1 MDVLIMPTVDPVGSV
16 SVVQFSAIDRDVP
29 VPDGPPS
36 HVIVV
41 CACAIPE
48 VARIAAKAAL

>member
-1 MDVLIMPTVDPVGSV
+1 MPTVDPVGSV